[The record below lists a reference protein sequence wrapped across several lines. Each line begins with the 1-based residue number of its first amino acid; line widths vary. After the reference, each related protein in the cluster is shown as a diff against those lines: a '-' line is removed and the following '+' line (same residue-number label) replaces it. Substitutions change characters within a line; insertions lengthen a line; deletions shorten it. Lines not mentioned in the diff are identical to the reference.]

1 MGVQVKSQ
9 AQSAPSY
16 GFGTASRE
24 TAQKRFISDE
34 HSKSKIPA
42 YTPGPG
48 AYKHA
53 VTVSTKQSESKSR
66 EAPAWRFGTQDRF
79 GKRDSKRDAGVPG
92 PGAYVI

>member
-9 AQSAPSY
+9 SQSAPSY

-24 TAQKRFISDE
+24 TAQKRFISDA
-34 HSKSKIPA
+34 HAKTKIPA

-53 VTVSTKQSESKSR
+53 VTISTRQSESKSR

-79 GKRDSKRDAGVPG
+79 GKRESKHTAQVPG
-92 PGAYVI
+92 PGAYMV